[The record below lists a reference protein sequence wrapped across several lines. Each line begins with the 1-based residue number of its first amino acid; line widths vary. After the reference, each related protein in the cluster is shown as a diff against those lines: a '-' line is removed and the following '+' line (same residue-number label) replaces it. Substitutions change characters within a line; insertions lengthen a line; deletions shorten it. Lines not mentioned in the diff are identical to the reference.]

1 MVLRKGVKMIKRVI
15 TIVLD
20 GFGVGELPDSEKYG
34 DKGSNTL
41 AGIYHHAK
49 LNVPNLKKIGLY
61 NIEGVELEEKIE
73 KTVGSYGKAAEQSVG
88 KNSPVGHWEI
98 CGYITN
104 PGFQTYPNAFPEKLI
119 EEFKKEAKLEG
130 ILCNEVGSGTEILKR
145 FGEEHIK
152 TGYPIVY
159 TSADSVFQ
167 IAAHE
172 DVIPVEKL
180 YEICKVARKILDKP
194 EYNIGTVIARPF
206 VGTNAENFTRTY
218 NRKDFESNTFGKT
231 ILDVLKENNKEVVA
245 IGKIGDLF
253 TGRGITKEIHT
264 QGNEDGIEKTIEQ
277 IKQDTEGLIFTNLVD
292 FDMLYGHRNNIE
304 GYAQALEYL
313 DSKLPIIIENMKET
327 DVLILTADH
336 GNDPSTPSTDHS
348 REYIPILIYGK
359 QIKENI
365 NIGTRTTYADI
376 GQTILDMLG
385 MPLLN
390 TGVSFKEKVIK

>member
-1 MVLRKGVKMIKRVI
+1 MIKRII

-20 GFGVGELPDSEKYG
+20 GFGVGESPDSKEYK
-34 DKGSNTL
+34 DEGSNTL
-41 AGIYHHAK
+41 EGIYNNTQLK
-49 LNVPNLKKIGLY
+49 LPNLKKLGLY
-61 NIEGVELEEKIE
+61 NIDGIKIEEKE
-73 KTVGSYGKAAEQSVG
+73 ERPVGCFGKAREKSIG

-98 CGYITN
+98 SGFITN
-104 PGFQTYPNAFPEKLI
+104 PGFKTYPNAFPKELI
-119 EEFKKEAKLEG
+119 EEFKKEAGLEE

-152 TGYPIVY
+152 TGYPIIY

-172 DVIPVEKL
+172 DVISVEKL
-180 YEICKVARKILDKP
+180 YEICKIARKILDKP

-206 VGTNAENFTRTY
+206 IGTNANNFTRTY

-231 ILDVLKENNKEVVA
+231 MLDVLKENKKDVIA

-253 TGRGITKEIHT
+253 SGRGITKEIHT
-264 QGNEDGIEKTIEQ
+264 KGNEDGIDKTIEEIQ
-277 IKQDTEGLIFTNLVD
+277 KETEGLIFTNLVD

-304 GYAQALEYL
+304 GYAKALEYF
-313 DSKLPIIIENMKET
+313 DSKLPIIIENMKDT
-327 DVLILTADH
+327 DILIITADH

-359 QIKENI
+359 QIKENV
-365 NIGTRTTYADI
+365 NIGTRQTYADI
-376 GQTILDMLG
+376 GETILDILD
-385 MPLLN
+385 MPLLKV
-390 TGVSFKEKVIK
+390 GKSFKDEVI